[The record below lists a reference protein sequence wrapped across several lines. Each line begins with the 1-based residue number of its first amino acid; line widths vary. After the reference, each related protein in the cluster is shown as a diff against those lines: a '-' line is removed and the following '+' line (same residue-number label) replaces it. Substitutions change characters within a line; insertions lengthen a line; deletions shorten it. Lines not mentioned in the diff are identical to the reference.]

1 MVRLRRWA
9 KSWYKGL
16 SGGEEFPEN
25 DEERAKKLKE
35 IEDRYYIAMAKVYGT
50 I

>member
-9 KSWYKGL
+9 KSWYRGL
-16 SGGEEFPEN
+16 SGGEEVPE
-25 DEERAKKLKE
+25 DDVERVRKLKE
-35 IEDRYYIAMAKVYGT
+35 IEDRYYIAMAKVYGM